1 MNRKTTLA
9 TLAILS
15 VAAVNSYAAP
25 PSPNDAMS
33 IMRAKIGMA
42 QAVAAAEE
50 HAGGKAARAEFERHN
65 GQWVFDVEVVKG
77 NQVMDVKVDP
87 TTGRTLSAATDKA
100 DRDAEHDRED

>member
-33 IMRAKIGMA
+33 IMRAKIGLT

-50 HAGGKAARAEFERHN
+50 HAGGKAARAEFERHD

-87 TTGRTLSAATDKA
+87 TTGRILSAATDKA

>member
-25 PSPNDAMS
+25 SDPNDALS
-33 IMRAKIGMA
+33 IMRAKIGLA

-87 TTGRTLSAATDKA
+87 TTGRILSAATDKA
-100 DRDAEHDRED
+100 DRDDEHDRED

>member
-25 PSPNDAMS
+25 SDPNDALS
-33 IMRAKIGMA
+33 IMRAKIGMT

-87 TTGRTLSAATDKA
+87 TTGRILSAATDKA
-100 DRDAEHDRED
+100 DRDGEHDRED

>member
-15 VAAVNSYAAP
+15 IAAVNSYAAP

-33 IMRAKIGMA
+33 IMRAKIGMT

-87 TTGRTLSAATDKA
+87 TTGRILSAATDKA
-100 DRDAEHDRED
+100 DRDDEHDRED